1 MSIGAPSNLGTL
13 LIQRLE
19 AALGATLG
27 QQANLVSGT
36 QPNAVTQPGN
46 PENPS
51 ALQNQAQRHPR
62 EAVDKAS
69 AQDQGRAVIGKAT
82 DAQAVEGH
90 ARRNAIPVPSAPIT
104 LGFAARTILALLAK
118 YPESVQLAHGHSPL
132 VKQAA
137 TPKGAPSGNIP
148 TPAAGGTAAALPQ
161 GMAANPRADI
171 FTLWP
176 NLATTIGQPGTL
188 SIQFAQSMAQVMRG
202 SGLFYESHLASLA
215 FGKTTVQAL
224 RQEPQGQIK
233 STAQQGPIP
242 TQGAAVA
249 QDRGAPTATQF
260 SHQGGSYSATS
271 HTHPAPVNQT
281 PVPSMDPQTQL
292 LVRQQLEVLAHQS
305 FAWQGLAWPG
315 TAMYWKVERCD
326 RDVTGEQTESDKHW
340 ATCLNLQLPALGE
353 VQARLTLAGDHL
365 VMRLAAPESADHLR
379 EHIESLRGRLLAHG
393 LKASQLSIKNRE
405 DLHSGPS
412 EHEHPAVQ
420 T

>member
-27 QQANLVSGT
+27 QQANLVSGA

-46 PENPS
+46 PENLS

-82 DAQAVEGH
+82 DARAAEGH
-90 ARRNAIPVPSAPIT
+90 AGRNAIPVPSAPTT

-118 YPESVQLAHGHSPL
+118 YPESVQLTHGHSPL

-137 TPKGAPSGNIP
+137 TPKGPPSENIP

-161 GMAANPRADI
+161 GMTANHRADI
-171 FTLWP
+171 FAIWP
-176 NLATTIGQPGTL
+176 KLATIIGQPGTL
-188 SIQFAQSMAQVMRG
+188 STQFAQSIAQVMRG

-215 FGKTTVQAL
+215 FGKTTAQIL
-224 RQEPQGQIK
+224 RQEPQGQIRPAPP
-233 STAQQGPIP
+233 AQQGPIP
-242 TQGAAVA
+242 AQGAAVA
-249 QDRGAPTATQF
+249 QDRGALTAAQS

-271 HTHPAPVNQT
+271 HTNPAPANQA
-281 PVPSMDPQTQL
+281 PISGMDPQIQL

-315 TAMYWKVERCD
+315 AVMYWKVERCNW
-326 RDVTGEQTESDKHW
+326 DVTGEQTESDKRW
-340 ATCLNLQLPALGE
+340 ATYLNLQLPALGE
-353 VQARLTLAGDHL
+353 VRARLTLAGNHL
-365 VMRLAAPESADHLR
+365 VMRLVAPESADRLR
-379 EHIESLRGRLLAHG
+379 EHAESLRGRLLAHG

-405 DLHSGPS
+405 DLHN
-412 EHEHPAVQ
+412 EHPAVQ